1 LRAGSPRRAQE
12 VGVKIAVIGATGNA
26 GSRIVEEALQ
36 RGHEVTAIARNAGKL
51 GGARPKL
58 VLQEGD
64 AHDPDALGKLIAGH
78 DAVISAVRF
87 VGSDPHKLIAA
98 VRKSGV
104 PRYLVVGG
112 AGSLEVAPGKALVDT
127 PQFPAAY
134 RPEASKGRDFLNIL
148 RQERDLDWTFLS
160 PSALFAPGARTGKFR
175 LGGDQLLTAAD
186 GKSSV
191 SMEDYA
197 VALLDEVE
205 KPQHRRRRFTVG
217 Y

>member
-1 LRAGSPRRAQE
+1 L
-12 VGVKIAVIGATGNA
+12 KIAVIGATGNA
-26 GSRIVEEALQ
+26 GSRIVEEALK
-36 RGHEVTAIARNAGKL
+36 RGHEVTAIARNPEKL
-51 GGARPKL
+51 GGARPNL
-58 VLQEGD
+58 VPKKGD
-64 AHDPDALGKLIAGH
+64 AHNPDALAKLLAGH
-78 DAVISAVRF
+78 DAAISAVRF
-87 VGSDPHKLIAA
+87 VASDPNKLIEA
-98 VRKSGV
+98 VKKSGV

-127 PQFPAAY
+127 PNFPAAA
-134 RPEASKGRDFLNIL
+134 RPEASRGRDFLNLL
-148 RQERDLDWTFLS
+148 RQERDLDWTMLS

-197 VALLDEVE
+197 IALLDEVE
-205 KPQHRRRRFTVG
+205 KPQHRGRRFTVG